1 MQDRAPSAETR
12 ASATRA
18 CPSTFDRWH
27 CDLPTGHDGQH
38 HSARGTERTE
48 WNDRAS
54 GRRLSD
60 L

>member
-1 MQDRAPSAETR
+1 MQDRAPSGSTT
-12 ASATRA
+12 ASATRV
-18 CPSTFDRWH
+18 CPSTFDRWQ
-27 CDLPTGHDGQH
+27 CDQPIGHDGLH
-38 HSARGTERTE
+38 RSARGSERTE